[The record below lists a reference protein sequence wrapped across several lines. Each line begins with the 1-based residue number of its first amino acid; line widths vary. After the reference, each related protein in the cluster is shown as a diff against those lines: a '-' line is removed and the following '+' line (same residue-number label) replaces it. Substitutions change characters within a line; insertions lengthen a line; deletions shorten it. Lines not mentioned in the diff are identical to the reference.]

1 MEIRDRTGE
10 GGAGG
15 SQLRYQTTVALLN
28 TRLNKTHSG
37 LGPVSA
43 HHTACLWQ
51 D

>member
-1 MEIRDRTGE
+1 MEIRDCTGE

-15 SQLRYQTTVALLN
+15 SQLRYQTTVSSFTHTL
-28 TRLNKTHSG
+28 KTHLG